1 MTCREALNLVP
12 LLLDGELESRQMRA
26 LVIHSTRCPPCE
38 TELRELEHLQE
49 VVSEA
54 VNARVDELDF
64 SHFWSYVEERLS
76 TRQPSWWQRLQ
87 AWWDIGERRWMIQ
100 VPAFAAA
107 AVIVA
112 VAIALYMRAPQAT
125 VDPTAAQV
133 AAADNTATIEQLDTD
148 ADSVAVVNDPETR
161 TTALWLV
168 DDTRSGET
176 P

>member
-26 LVIHSTRCPPCE
+26 LVIHSTRCTPCE
-38 TELRELEHLQE
+38 TELRQLEHLQE
-49 VVSEA
+49 IVSES

-64 SHFWSYVEERLS
+64 TNFWSRIEPRLGARDL
-76 TRQPSWWQRLQ
+76 TWWQRLR
-87 AWWDIGERRWMIQ
+87 AWWDAGERRWMVQ

-107 AVIVA
+107 AVIV
-112 VAIALYMRAPQAT
+112 VLAIVFFTRAPQAT
-125 VDPTAAQV
+125 TDPMASQV
-133 AAADNTATIEQLDTD
+133 ATADNTATIEQLDTD

-168 DDTRSGET
+168 DDTLPGEA

>member
-26 LVIHSTRCPPCE
+26 LVIHSTRCAPCE
-38 TELRELEHLQE
+38 TELRQLEHLQE
-49 VVSEA
+49 IVSES
-54 VNARVDELDF
+54 VNVRVDDLDF
-64 SHFWSYVEERLS
+64 THFWPRIEQRIS
-76 TRQPSWWQRLQ
+76 TRQPMWWERLQ
-87 AWWDIGERRWMIQ
+87 GWWEASERRWMLQ

-107 AVIVA
+107 AVIV
-112 VAIALYMRAPQAT
+112 VLAIVFFTRTPQAT
-125 VDPTAAQV
+125 SDPAAAQV
-133 AAADNTATIEQLDTD
+133 ATADNTATIEQLETD

-168 DDTRSGET
+168 DETRPGEA

>member
-26 LVIHSTRCPPCE
+26 LVIHSTRCTPCE
-38 TELRELEHLQE
+38 TELRQLEHLQE
-49 VVSEA
+49 IVSET
-54 VNARVDELDF
+54 VNARVDELDL
-64 SHFWSYVEERLS
+64 SNFWARIEERLT
-76 TRQPSWWQRLQ
+76 TRELTWWQRLR
-87 AWWDIGERRWMIQ
+87 AWWDAGEGRWIVQ

-112 VAIALYMRAPQAT
+112 LAIVFFTRTPAAT
-125 VDPTAAQV
+125 TDPTASQV
-133 AAADNTATIEQLDTD
+133 AAADNTATIEQLETD